1 MIKDIVSIT
10 DHIKEFSVESKI
22 LKGYLEPKISD
33 KTTILLVWHKE
44 INKEFLQKYKNIRAI
59 VRYGVGVDNI
69 DLKTCKELK
78 IRVCNTPDYG
88 IDEVSDTAVSMILT
102 LARRVKDLENFALTN
117 QDSWTGAKIN
127 FLMKRINCMKIGIIG
142 LGRIGGSVARK
153 LKVFTPY
160 VSFFDPYLSSGIEK
174 TFNIK
179 RYDDL
184 KEILSNS
191 DIITI
196 HTPLTKETRG
206 MIDKD
211 FINYLKKDS
220 ILVNVSRGAIV
231 QDNSIILNALR
242 ENKISGYGTDVFPS
256 EPPNEDDELFNLC
269 KARSPLSNKIIIN
282 PHTSYYS
289 EQAIKE
295 SREKASLNVLN
306 IINNTNICNV
316 II

>member
-1 MIKDIVSIT
+1 MVKDVVSIT
-10 DHIKEFSVESKI
+10 DHIKEFSIETKI
-22 LKGYLEPKISD
+22 LKDYLEPKVSE

-44 INKEFLQKYKNIRAI
+44 INKEFLRKHKNIRAI

-102 LARRVKDLENFALTN
+102 LARRIKDLEYFALKN
-117 QDSWTGAKIN
+117 EDSWTGAKIN

-160 VSFFDPYLSSGIEK
+160 VGFFDPYLSSGIEK

-179 RYDDL
+179 RYDYL
-184 KEILSNS
+184 KQILSDS
-191 DIITI
+191 DIVTI
-196 HTPLTKETRG
+196 HTPLTHETKG
-206 MIDKD
+206 MVDEN

-220 ILVNVSRGAIV
+220 ILVNVSRGPIV
-231 QDNSIILNALR
+231 KDNSIILKALR
-242 ENKISGYGTDVFPS
+242 ENKISGYGTDVFPN
-256 EPPNEDDELFNLC
+256 EPPNKDDELLNIC
-269 KARSPLSNKIIIN
+269 KERNPLSNKIIIN

-306 IINNTNICNV
+306 IINNTNISNV